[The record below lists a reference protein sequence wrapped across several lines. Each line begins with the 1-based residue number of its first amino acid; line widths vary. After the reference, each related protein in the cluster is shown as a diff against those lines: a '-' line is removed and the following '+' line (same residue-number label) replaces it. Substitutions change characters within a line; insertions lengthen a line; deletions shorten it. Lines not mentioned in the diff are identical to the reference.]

1 MNSSFGKIFLPIILV
16 LLAALATVVM
26 FMMKPKAERHT
37 PPSPQ
42 PVVTV
47 FTITSGDSEVR
58 VRGFGSVKAKRS
70 INVVP
75 QVSGEVVEKSPI
87 FEPGGYCSQG
97 DILLRVDETDY
108 ALAVAKA
115 NADVAQMEFNLARAE
130 EEAQVALSEWDNM
143 RRSEDEPE
151 PSSLVLHEPQLKLAQ
166 ANLQAAKAA
175 LRQAEVN
182 LGRCSISAPFDGR
195 ILAADVDA
203 GQYLRAGNAIG
214 TIYATDV
221 AEVTISVPDD
231 DLAWIAI
238 EGSGCLNAPETVVD
252 VFADFAGARHHWEGR
267 AVRLGGAVDS
277 RSRLVPVVVEIT
289 NPYEMVGR
297 RPPLVEG
304 MFVQV
309 VFRGTPRAETVVIPR
324 TALRPGR
331 QVWVITP
338 ERTVNVRE
346 VAVARAGVDEAVISS
361 GLEAGETVCTSN
373 LQYVTEG
380 LPVRIEGEAVER
392 KKDHQSQV
400 KKDGEK

>member
-1 MNSSFGKIFLPIILV
+1 MNSSFGKVFLPIILV
-16 LLAALATVVM
+16 LLAALAVFFM
-26 FMMKPKAERHT
+26 FKMKPKPDRTT
-37 PPSPQ
+37 PSSPR

-47 FTITSGDSEVR
+47 FTVSSEKSEVR

-70 INVVP
+70 VNVVP
-75 QVSGEVVEKSPI
+75 QVSGEVMEKSAI
-87 FEPGGYCSQG
+87 FEPGGYCSEG
-97 DILLRVDETDY
+97 ELLLRVDDTDY

-130 EEAQVALSEWDNM
+130 EEAQVALSEWDSM
-143 RRSEDEPE
+143 RRSTGEPE
-151 PSSLVLHEPQLKLAQ
+151 PTSLVLHEPQLKLAQ
-166 ANLQAAKAA
+166 ANLEAARAA

-182 LGRCSISAPFDGR
+182 LSRCSISAPFDGR

-221 AEVTISVPDD
+221 AEVIISVPDD
-231 DLAWIAI
+231 DLAWITI
-238 EGSGCLNAPETVVD
+238 EGSERLHAPETIVD
-252 VFADFAGARHHWEGR
+252 VYADFAGERHHWEGR
-267 AVRLGGAVDS
+267 AVRLGGAVNN
-277 RSRLVPVVVEIT
+277 RSRLVPVVVEIV

-309 VFRGTPRAETVVIPR
+309 VFRGTPAAEAVIIPR
-324 TALRPGR
+324 TALRPGN

-338 ERTVNVRE
+338 DWTLTVRQVT
-346 VAVARAGVDEAVISS
+346 VARAGVDEAVIST
-361 GLEAGETVCTSN
+361 GLKTGETVCTSN

-380 LPVRIEGEAVER
+380 LPVRIEGGEL
-392 KKDHQSQV
+392 
-400 KKDGEK
+400 DGEK

>member
-1 MNSSFGKIFLPIILV
+1 MNSSFGKVFLPIILV
-16 LLAALATVVM
+16 LVAVLATVFM
-26 FMMKPKAERHT
+26 FKMKPKAERQT
-37 PPSPQ
+37 PRAPQ

-47 FTITSGDSEVR
+47 FTISSGDSEVR

-70 INVVP
+70 VNIVP
-75 QVSGEVVEKSPI
+75 QVSGEVMEKSPI
-87 FEPGGYCSQG
+87 FEPGGYCTEG
-97 DILLRVDETDY
+97 ELLLRVDETDY

-115 NADVAQMEFNLARAE
+115 NADMAQMEFNLARAE

-143 RRSEDEPE
+143 RRSPDEPE

-166 ANLQAAKAA
+166 ANLEAARAA
-175 LRQAEVN
+175 LHQAEVN
-182 LGRCSISAPFDGR
+182 LGRCTINAPFDGR

-231 DLAWIAI
+231 DLAWISI
-238 EGSGCLNAPETVVD
+238 ENSGCLNAPETVVD
-252 VFADFAGARHHWEGR
+252 VYADFAGARHHWEGR

-289 NPYEMVGR
+289 KPYEMVGR

-309 VFRGTPRAETVVIPR
+309 IFRGTPSADAVVIPR
-324 TALRPGR
+324 TALRPDSK
-331 QVWVITP
+331 VWVITS
-338 ERTVNVRE
+338 ERTVNVRK
-346 VAVARAGVDEAVISS
+346 VTVARAGVDEAVISS
-361 GLEAGETVCTSN
+361 GLQAGETVCTSN

-380 LPVRIEGEAVER
+380 LPVRIEGEKLAAKVE
-392 KKDHQSQV
+392 Q
-400 KKDGEK
+400 DGEE